1 MDSQTSPL
9 ARTYAIGIPG
19 VFRALMA
26 GVGVGVVGWLL
37 TLFFKN
43 VVIANIFC
51 RSADTFTICS
61 NGGTIAWNIAFV
73 IVALASVFV
82 LMRTNMYRPLLIV
95 LAAVA
100 VLWGIGTWLL
110 PMAWW
115 QGLLWSGVLFGLA
128 YALFA
133 WLAAHTVF
141 AVSLISTIVVVVLVR
156 LFGAI

>member
-51 RSADTFTICS
+51 R
-61 NGGTIAWNIAFV
+61 WNIAFV

-100 VLWGIGTWLL
+100 ALWGIGAWLL

-115 QGLLWSGVLFGLA
+115 QGLIWSGVLFGLA